1 MFFTVESPRLNRK
14 SFFLPGSLIK
24 VFLNVNACPSP
35 RSSLAALAALLTFG
49 LGFEASAQSVTTTPV
64 GAVTVTIAAG
74 TGTVRSATV
83 ASFPLVNTSVTNGVT
98 SGTISSVSANTITC
112 SGAGWTA
119 SGLAQ
124 ASFPYLLKITSGSAV
139 GRTFLVTANSVDTLT
154 VSTSDGSSTTPVDLT
169 QMGIVTGA
177 SGDKFQ
183 IENADTL
190 LTIFG
195 PGDIDGINAPLGNS
209 NPNLADMVQIN
220 TANSY
225 QTYYYDPAQS
235 AWINLVSEVPSNN
248 LVIRPDT
255 AVVYNRLKNTP
266 FSITVTGSIP
276 ATNRK
281 AIIRSGQTT
290 ILSSY
295 WPKDMTLSGIG
306 LHQLNGWV
314 SSANPNTAD
323 IVQIRQGSS
332 WQTYYHDGVN
342 WINLVSE
349 VPSNNLTVGV
359 GSGLL
364 IKKRA
369 LTGAPLILDQAVPYT
384 L

>member
-1 MFFTVESPRLNRK
+1 VKARP
-14 SFFLPGSLIK
+14 SF
-24 VFLNVNACPSP
+24 
-35 RSSLAALAALLTFG
+35 RSSLAALIAVLTFG

-83 ASFPLVNTSVTNGVT
+83 ASFPLVNTAVTDGVA
-98 SGTISSVSANTITC
+98 SGVISSVSTNAITC
-112 SGAGWTA
+112 SGAGWTT

-124 ASFPYLLKITSGSAV
+124 ASLPFLVKITSGTAA
-139 GRTFLVTANSVDTLT
+139 GRTFLVTANTADTLT
-154 VSTSDGSSTTPVDLT
+154 VSTSDGASTTAIDLT
-169 QMGIVTGA
+169 QLGIVTGA

-183 IENADTL
+183 LENADTL

-195 PGDIDGINAPLGNS
+195 AGDVDGTNAPLGNS
-209 NPNLADMVQIN
+209 NPSLADMVQIN

-255 AVVYNRLKNTP
+255 AVVYSRLKNTS

-276 ATNRK
+276 VTNRK

-295 WPKDMTLSGIG
+295 WPKDTTLADTG
-306 LHQLNGWV
+306 LHQLSGWV

-369 LTGAPLILDQAVPYT
+369 LTAAPLILDQVVPYT